1 MNSNLQQIRTWH
13 QKHTWNLNWR
23 PINANWATSHCLGWA
38 VRHRLLAEDRSG
50 LDEFSFG
57 SDNYLRSSEEAQC
70 MSFTIQ
76 SIATTGFSFKHGLAR
91 ASECEFS
98 SVTNRNVLRT
108 SQPSMRVGFARRAAI
123 SALPGIV
130 RKHHLRATPCRSS
143 SIAMLWSMTCVNS
156 KRKKARL
163 TTKNF
168 REGYSQSCAL
178 HINSRPST
186 VQYCEIWYRVT
197 LLLQRSIRTHK

>member
-1 MNSNLQQIRTWH
+1 
-13 QKHTWNLNWR
+13 
-23 PINANWATSHCLGWA
+23 
-38 VRHRLLAEDRSG
+38 

-91 ASECEFS
+91 ASECECS

-108 SQPSMRVGFARRAAI
+108 SQPSMQVCFARRAAL
-123 SALPGIV
+123 SALPETM
-130 RKHHLRATPCRSS
+130 RKHHLRVTPCRSS
-143 SIAMLWSMTCVNS
+143 SIAMLWSTTYVNS
-156 KRKKARL
+156 KREKAGL

-168 REGYSQSCAL
+168 REEDPQSCAL

-186 VQYCEIWYRVT
+186 V
-197 LLLQRSIRTHK
+197 L